1 MGAVIRT
8 PDGTQHTYI
17 NLRDAVTKAKELCGD
32 ELVDFI
38 LEETSEAGYNEDAK
52 ALSPVMPLVEAAC
65 FWDSIPNGNKPS
77 EADKEYSI
85 AEEYQSMLIEIRDII
100 DERIMPLIEG
110 RLNRAKLSEAVS
122 DIRKISVNW

>member
-1 MGAVIRT
+1 MGAIIRT
-8 PDGTQHTYI
+8 PDGAQNTYI
-17 NLRDAVTKAKELCGD
+17 NLRDAVSKAKELCGD
-32 ELVDFI
+32 ELIDFI
-38 LEETSEAGYNEDAK
+38 LEETSEAGYNEDTK
-52 ALSPVMPLVEAAC
+52 ALSPVMPLVQAAC
-65 FWDSIPNGNKPS
+65 FWDTIPTGDEPN

>member
-1 MGAVIRT
+1 MGAIIRT
-8 PDGTQHTYI
+8 PDGTQNTYI

-32 ELVDFI
+32 ELIDFI
-38 LEETSEAGYNEDAK
+38 LEKTSEAGYNEDTK

-65 FWDSIPNGNKPS
+65 FWDTIPDGSEPS
-77 EADKEYSI
+77 EADKEYSV

-100 DERIMPLIEG
+100 DERIIPLIEG

-122 DIRKISVNW
+122 DIRKISINW

>member
-1 MGAVIRT
+1 MGAIIKT
-8 PDGTQHTYI
+8 PDGKQEAYI

-38 LEETSEAGYNEDAK
+38 LEETSEAGYNEDTK

-110 RLNRAKLSEAVS
+110 RLNRKELTKAVE
-122 DIRKISVNW
+122 DIRRVSMNW

>member
-1 MGAVIRT
+1 MGAIIRT
-8 PDGTQHTYI
+8 PDGTQNTYI
-17 NLRDAVTKAKELCGD
+17 NLRDAVSKAKELCGD
-32 ELVDFI
+32 ELINFI
-38 LEETSEAGYNEDAK
+38 LEETSEAGYNEDIK
-52 ALSPVMPLVEAAC
+52 ALSPVMSLVEAAC
-65 FWDSIPNGNKPS
+65 FWDSIPTGDEPS
-77 EADKEYSI
+77 GADKEYSV